1 MSLCSSALLLPRG
14 SVPHEGWERGC
25 TSWPP
30 EQALGRVCPKA
41 HFAPALL
48 EPPSGAESLFMRSSG
63 VLGLWVASPSVNV
76 GTGGQLGT
84 HFVSWSGFPSSQ
96 DYIFH
101 SSVLSVPEGH
111 PCTTAVVP
119 ERQEVPLLPCLP
131 LPDLPGTF
139 GFLVTSLAWR
149 RDQPHP
155 AQTAGAVPTRF
166 KGTEHFL
173 AQAVLRG
180 GSGEK
185 VPIALLTGWKGG
197 LGPLLCC
204 PSPSIPRARTHMHG
218 EGVGLIP
225 DPARPHQRCRCALT
239 SLLTVMGRCCWG
251 CP

>member
-84 HFVSWSGFPSSQ
+84 HFISWSGFPSSQ

-185 VPIALLTGWKGG
+185 IPCSRGGREGWAPCCAVPLPPSHVHAHTCMGKG
-197 LGPLLCC
+197 LDSSQTL
-204 PSPSIPRARTHMHG
+204 
-218 EGVGLIP
+218 P
-225 DPARPHQRCRCALT
+225 DLT
-239 SLLTVMGRCCWG
+239 SDAGV
-251 CP
+251 P

>member
-1 MSLCSSALLLPRG
+1 MTGNLWLYAVVRLCAALRCCCQEVQSHMRDGRGAAPRG
-14 SVPHEGWERGC
+14 HQNKPLVEYVQKLILPQPCWSHPLV
-25 TSWPP
+25 
-30 EQALGRVCPKA
+30 L
-41 HFAPALL
+41 
-48 EPPSGAESLFMRSSG
+48 SLFMRSSG
-63 VLGLWVASPSVNV
+63 VLGLWVARPSVNV

-119 ERQEVPLLPCLP
+119 ERQEVPLLPRLP

-155 AQTAGAVPTRF
+155 AQTAGAVPTHF

-185 VPIALLTGWKGG
+185 VPTALLTGWKGG

-204 PSPSIPRARTHMHG
+204 PFSSIPRACTHMCMG
-218 EGVGLIP
+218 KGLDSSQTLP
-225 DPARPHQRCRCALT
+225 DLT
-239 SLLTVMGRCCWG
+239 SDAGV
-251 CP
+251 P